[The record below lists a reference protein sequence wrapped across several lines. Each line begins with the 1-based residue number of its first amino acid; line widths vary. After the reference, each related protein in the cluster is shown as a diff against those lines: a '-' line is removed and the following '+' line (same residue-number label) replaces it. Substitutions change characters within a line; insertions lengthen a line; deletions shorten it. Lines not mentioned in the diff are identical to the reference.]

1 MLRRLYSRLGLR
13 TKVIGVSLAIT
24 TLALTL
30 AATASILQMR
40 YQLKAEEG
48 RSADSVALGVARA
61 SELPMN
67 VADKA
72 EISRL
77 ANSFLRD
84 PDILFIAAYGTAPD
98 PLVVAVRDRLAWD
111 GYLAGTLNP
120 DRCVLGE
127 HAVDAVAGNQFSGGL
142 EPESPDARPNGKP
155 ATPIGK
161 IVVGLSTDLMR
172 QAQWQQSRF
181 TLAVTLG
188 SVGFGAFV
196 LFITLGSGLRRLQH
210 LVHASLSMARG
221 DFSSSIDDRHND
233 EIGRLAHAYE
243 GMRLALLER
252 DRKLR
257 GFTDTLQDQ
266 VKQRTSDLERAVLAA
281 EEANRAKSMFLA
293 NMSHE
298 LRTPLNGVIGMVDLL
313 LTTPMNSQ
321 QRRYGDIA
329 SVSAH
334 SLLDL
339 INDILDFSKIEAGKL
354 ELDSTDFDL
363 WEAIEGVTQMLGNRA
378 EKKQLELI
386 CAIDAQVPRRVTGDL
401 VRFRQVLVNLISNA
415 IKFTERGEVAV
426 SVTAA
431 RQQEKDCLV
440 KVQVRDTGPGIPKDR
455 LDRLFKSFSQVD
467 ASTTR
472 RFGGTGLGLAISHRI
487 VELMGGQTG
496 VQSEEG
502 KGSTFWFTALLQKS
516 AAAPAVKRESSALRG
531 LRALVVDHN
540 AASRQSLHAQLS
552 SWTVRADSAS
562 SPSEAMQMLRASA
575 DGDAYRIVIADLHVP
590 DNAGARLVRQ
600 IKSDPRTRG
609 TIVIGL
615 GPPIDPAN
623 LLELHQT
630 DLAACLVRP
639 VLPSNLFNTIIGVL
653 VDGSPPDPT
662 PQAVPHPSVRLP
674 GLRILVVEDNQVNQM
689 VAQEILQMVGCNVT
703 VAANGR
709 VAADLAMREQFD
721 VVLMDCQMPEMD
733 GFESTR
739 LIRKLESELKPPRHL
754 PIIALTASA
763 IKGDREL
770 CLAAGMDDY
779 VTKPIEAEEMLAAIQ
794 AVIPKD
800 TLKPAEPQAPVQSQD
815 AQPSPVAAEGLPVN
829 WQDLRRR
836 CMGNGNLAARALKT
850 FGASIGSYSDE
861 LARCVQ
867 AGDAKSLRASS
878 HKIKGAAGNV
888 SAEQLCRLAGELEQ
902 LGKNDAL
909 AQAQD
914 SLAELLQEV
923 QRVRQ
928 FIDTSMKDLIDA

>member
-1 MLRRLYSRLGLR
+1 
-13 TKVIGVSLAIT
+13 VIGVSLAIT

-30 AATASILQMR
+30 AATVSILQMR
-40 YQLKAEEG
+40 YQLKAGQG
-48 RSADSVALGVARA
+48 RSANSVALGIARA
-61 SELPMN
+61 SELAMN
-67 VADKA
+67 VADTA
-72 EISRL
+72 EVSRL

-84 PDILFIAAYGTAPD
+84 PDILFIAAYGKAPQ
-98 PLVVAVRDRLAWD
+98 PLVVAVRDQPAWD
-111 GYLAGTLNP
+111 GYRAGTLNA

-127 HAVDAVAGNQFSGGL
+127 HAVDVVAGKEFSGGL
-142 EPESPDARPNGKP
+142 EPESPEVRPNGK
-155 ATPIGK
+155 AAAPIGK
-161 IVVGLSTDLMR
+161 IVVGLSTDLTR
-172 QAQWQQSRF
+172 QAQWHQSRL
-181 TLAVTLG
+181 TLAVALA
-188 SVGFGAFV
+188 SVAFGACV
-196 LFITLGSGLRRLQH
+196 LFITLGNGLRRLQH
-210 LVHASLSMARG
+210 LVHASQSMARG
-221 DFSSSIDDRHND
+221 DFSNPVDDRHND

-266 VKQRTSDLERAVLAA
+266 VKQRTSDLEQAVLAA
-281 EEANRAKSMFLA
+281 EDANRAKSLFLA

-313 LTTPMNSQ
+313 LTTPMSAQ
-321 QRRYGDIA
+321 QRRYGDVA
-329 SVSAH
+329 SVSAR

-363 WEAIEGVTQMLGNRA
+363 WETVEGVTQMLGDRA
-378 EKKQLELI
+378 EKKNLELI
-386 CAIDAQVPRRVTGDL
+386 CAIDAEVPRRVTGDP
-401 VRFRQVLVNLISNA
+401 VRLRQVLVNLISNA

-440 KVQVRDTGPGIPKDR
+440 KVEVRDTGPGIPKDR

-516 AAAPAVKRESSALRG
+516 AATSAVKRESSLLRG

-540 AASRQSLHAQLS
+540 ATSRQSLHAQLS
-552 SWTVRADSAS
+552 SWSVRADGTS
-562 SPSEAMQMLRASA
+562 SVSEAMQMLRASA

-590 DNAGARLVRQ
+590 ENAGVRLVRQ
-600 IKSDPRTRG
+600 IKLDPRTRQAM
-609 TIVIGL
+609 VIGV
-615 GPPIDPAN
+615 GPPLDPAN

-630 DLAACLVRP
+630 DLAACLTKP
-639 VLPSNLFNTIIGVL
+639 VLPSNLFNTIISLL
-653 VDGSPPDPT
+653 VDGSTQEPT
-662 PQAVPHPSVRLP
+662 PKSAQHPSVRLP
-674 GLRILVVEDNQVNQM
+674 GVRILVAEDNQINQM
-689 VAQEILQMVGCNVT
+689 VAQEILQMVGCKVT
-703 VAANGR
+703 VAVNGR
-709 VAADLAMREQFD
+709 VAADLAMRDEFD

-739 LIRKLESELKPPRHL
+739 LIRKLESELKAPRHL

-770 CLAAGMDDY
+770 CLAAGMDGY
-779 VTKPIEAEEMLAAIQ
+779 VTKPVEAEEMLAAIQ

-800 TLKPAEPQAPVQSQD
+800 RLKPAELQTPARAPAPGKLAPGQSQD
-815 AQPSPVAAEGLPVN
+815 VQALPVPAARMPVN

-836 CMGNGNLAARALKT
+836 CMGNGSLAVRALKT
-850 FGASIGSYSDE
+850 FGAAIGSYSEE
-861 LARCVQ
+861 LARCVKDGN
-867 AGDAKSLRASS
+867 ANSLRASA

-902 LGKNDAL
+902 LGKNDAV
-909 AQAQD
+909 AQAQG
-914 SLAELLQEV
+914 SLAELLREV
-923 QRVRQ
+923 ERVRQ
-928 FIDTSMKDLIDA
+928 FIDTGMKDLIDV